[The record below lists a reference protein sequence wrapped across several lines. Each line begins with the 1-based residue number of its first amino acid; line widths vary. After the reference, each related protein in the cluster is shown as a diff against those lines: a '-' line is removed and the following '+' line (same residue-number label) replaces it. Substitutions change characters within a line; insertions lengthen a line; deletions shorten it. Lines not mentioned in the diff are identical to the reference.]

1 MGVLSTYYKGF
12 TFDGIN
18 SRAYGVYVADVNV
31 FNAPERDVEMISVPG
46 RNGDLT
52 IDHGRFENIEVEYD
66 CFVAGD
72 DESDF
77 NSAISNFRNAI
88 ASRVGY
94 KRLTDDFY
102 SDEYRMASF
111 NDGMSVSQIGR
122 RAGDFKIKFNCKPQ
136 RYLTSGETSQSISSG
151 GTITNPTGFPSRPLI
166 KVTGHGDLSVGN
178 YDITIDIPET
188 DAPIFID
195 CDIMES
201 YQESGGTVEPVN
213 SIVSLSGFD
222 YPVLAPGATSITF
235 GSGITRV
242 DVTPRW
248 WRI

>member
-1 MGVLSTYYKGF
+1 MSLYKSLV
-12 TFDGIN
+12 FDGID
-18 SRAYGVYVADVNV
+18 SMQYGIYITGSAVYDAPARAVDMV
-31 FNAPERDVEMISVPG
+31 SVPG
-46 RNGDLT
+46 RNGALA
-52 IDHGRFENIEVEYD
+52 IDQGRFENVELTYQAG
-66 CFVAGD
+66 CFASTQ
-72 DESDF
+72 SDF
-77 NSAISNFRNAI
+77 ADKVRAFRNELCARYSY
-88 ASRVGY
+88 ARLADGY
-94 KRLTDDFY
+94 NEN
-102 SDEYRMASF
+102 EYRLALFSSGLTV
-111 NDGMSVSQIGR
+111 DPTVSS
-122 RAGDFKIKFNCKPQ
+122 AGTFDIVFNCKPQ

-166 KVTGHGDLSVGN
+166 KVTGHGDLSVGD

-201 YQESGGTVEPVN
+201 YQENGGTVEPVN
-213 SIVSLSGFD
+213 SIVSLSGPD

-235 GSGITRV
+235 DSGITRV